1 MEIIFCVILTA
12 GKLIYEAYTKHK
24 ADKYADMVVR
34 RY

>member
-1 MEIIFCVILTA
+1 MEIIFGVILTV
-12 GKLIYEAYTKHK
+12 GKLAYDAYLKHK

>member
-1 MEIIFCVILTA
+1 MEIIFGVILTV
-12 GKLIYEAYTKHK
+12 GKLAYDAYLKPK